1 LIEADELPRDGTVQ
15 HALLFLA
22 LTTSDHGRAIAFA
35 RRLTLDDPLHRA
47 ATYAQVALLAVQE
60 KRDEAR
66 ALAEAWCA
74 IHPWDQKMRARAHRP
89 PWQPAPW
96 LSVRR
101 FLLGCDES
109 LDCALQMPAFSRV
122 FPGQDQAVPHPKP

>member
-1 LIEADELPRDGTVQ
+1 
-15 HALLFLA
+15 
-22 LTTSDHGRAIAFA
+22 
-35 RRLTLDDPLHRA
+35 
-47 ATYAQVALLAVQE
+47 
-60 KRDEAR
+60 
-66 ALAEAWCA
+66 
-74 IHPWDQKMRARAHRP
+74 MRARAHRP